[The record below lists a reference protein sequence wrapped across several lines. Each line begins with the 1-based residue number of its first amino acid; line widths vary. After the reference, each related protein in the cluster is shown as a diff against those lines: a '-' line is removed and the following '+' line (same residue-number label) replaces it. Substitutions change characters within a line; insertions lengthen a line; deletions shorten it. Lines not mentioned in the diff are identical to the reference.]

1 MEASVTRQSGQLPLR
16 QVQFMTLRETRRG
29 RRLPRDTAIIAL
41 LSLVYSATVQPL
53 ITAFMLTSDIQTFA
67 TISLLTMHVFRCFS
81 IMSPFKLA
89 ALPLMFTVAIVQ
101 MGSMLY
107 LHSIFIL
114 FSFILSGILHGSLKT
129 IFQAYTVHLAK
140 RNIFARP
147 NFIYD
152 SNRLFMF
159 FGIAKALE
167 LIGNALG
174 FFIIAG
180 TYPADSSIKFETP
193 CGTEFCFFTHGDNLI
208 SSVSSL
214 SNFFTIYERKF
225 IPVSTQFILYS
236 LLCIGVF
243 ASTMP
248 LRSIHSAFIDT
259 AADQSPI
266 DVLSKTAFND
276 LFPLGMASGY
286 LDVFIFYEISNS
298 VIYCVMCNMGNV
310 CTVITCVLLFTVISI
325 IFIATIITNSVKV
338 DTLPVFCAAL
348 TGTGCMAVLWLWH
361 PVQGDQPMLYIIL
374 FSSSVTSLV
383 FTLISYRGV
392 LERHGGDNGVMSI
405 EFCRELGGAIAFL
418 VRLHPCMREKVIA
431 ASVIICASI
440 SPFLFKQL
448 IKKRSAAQQHLSSVS
463 L

>member
-53 ITAFMLTSDIQTFA
+53 ITAFMLTSDIQ
-67 TISLLTMHVFRCFS
+67 
-81 IMSPFKLA
+81 LA

-180 TYPADSSIKFETP
+180 
-193 CGTEFCFFTHGDNLI
+193 
-208 SSVSSL
+208 
-214 SNFFTIYERKF
+214 
-225 IPVSTQFILYS
+225 
-236 LLCIGVF
+236 
-243 ASTMP
+243 
-248 LRSIHSAFIDT
+248 
-259 AADQSPI
+259 
-266 DVLSKTAFND
+266 
-276 LFPLGMASGY
+276 
-286 LDVFIFYEISNS
+286 
-298 VIYCVMCNMGNV
+298 
-310 CTVITCVLLFTVISI
+310 
-325 IFIATIITNSVKV
+325 
-338 DTLPVFCAAL
+338 
-348 TGTGCMAVLWLWH
+348 
-361 PVQGDQPMLYIIL
+361 
-374 FSSSVTSLV
+374 
-383 FTLISYRGV
+383 GV